1 MKKAKDYS
9 KTVIYRI
16 EVAGK
21 NYYGHTTY
29 PLHQRRKGHIGD
41 CKKHP
46 QRKLYKAMQDAGLCA
61 TDIELEWV
69 EDYPCANVF
78 EARERERYWVEC
90 DGSLNMS
97 VPNRKHSEY
106 MRFMRKNQEWNTL
119 RNKKQSMWGRVQV
132 SCDLCG
138 KATRRDKIS
147 NHKRLHCKARPENLT
162 AHKQNISPYTKEEDT
177 MPPRRRNQP
186 AQPVE
191 QMTFT
196 LNAAKAYL
204 DGTNYAPNSVLNW
217 WNNLTN
223 LFSYTLE
230 DEDMRYL
237 PIKDLQE
244 NYGDKDILPL
254 IKDYDKVEDIVEN
267 QVRSR
272 RDGKEIALD
281 TKKQIYYAVYAVLG
295 KESPIRDNVGKEIRD
310 KYDAK
315 VKEYDKLSN
324 LNRNKNVAQRGNA
337 AHPDL
342 TWDVIKDEFKDF
354 KTTANVSATGSG
366 KKNLKSMV
374 CAGLYVLHTPRR
386 LEDYAYLQMYSKLP
400 NAKEMEGK
408 NILLVERGGMEFHI
422 DRFKTR
428 FKANKDGSKK
438 KELLPRFVKKVDK
451 SLESL
456 LRDYIT
462 KFKIKD
468 MTKRTAEEKRAG
480 KQYFVFNKEPENEEG
495 YNADSFGGYMSKT
508 AFPTVFK
515 KRKGL
520 SVNSFRHAW
529 ATDLAKNFNQYNAA
543 QHKEFAI
550 EQGDT
555 PRELPTNIRYMIQ
568 EAENIGLAK
577 SEIKEGLDDNEYARK
592 LAEGEAEGA
601 GSVMNEAPPRVAD
614 LVAMDRIDE
623 EGEVSGGG
631 AGEMTV
637 ADITRRLGEI
647 EVEKARL
654 LKILLR

>member
-1 MKKAKDYS
+1 
-9 KTVIYRI
+9 
-16 EVAGK
+16 
-21 NYYGHTTY
+21 
-29 PLHQRRKGHIGD
+29 
-41 CKKHP
+41 
-46 QRKLYKAMQDAGLCA
+46 
-61 TDIELEWV
+61 
-69 EDYPCANVF
+69 
-78 EARERERYWVEC
+78 
-90 DGSLNMS
+90 
-97 VPNRKHSEY
+97 
-106 MRFMRKNQEWNTL
+106 
-119 RNKKQSMWGRVQV
+119 
-132 SCDLCG
+132 
-138 KATRRDKIS
+138 
-147 NHKRLHCKARPENLT
+147 
-162 AHKQNISPYTKEEDT
+162 

-186 AQPVE
+186 AQPAE

-204 DGTNYAPNSVLNW
+204 DGTTYAPNSVLNW

-230 DEDMRYL
+230 DEDARYT
-237 PIKDLQE
+237 PIKDLQQQ
-244 NYGDKDILPL
+244 YGGNDILPL

-272 RDGKEIALD
+272 RDGKEIAID
-281 TKKQIYYAVYAVLG
+281 TKKQLYYAVYTVLG
-295 KESPIRDNVGKEIRD
+295 KGSPIRDEVGKDTRD

-315 VKEYDKLSN
+315 VKEYDRLSN
-324 LNRNKNVAQRGNA
+324 LNRDLWTPQRGNA

-342 TWDVIKDEFKDF
+342 TWNVIKDEFKDF

-366 KKNLKSMV
+366 KKNLKSLV

-529 ATDLAKNFNQYNAA
+529 SNYLTEHFREYNGL

-555 PRELPTNIRYMIQ
+555 PKAMPSNIRYTTQNQ
-568 EAENIGLAK
+568 ENAGLAK
-577 SEIKEGLDDNEYARK
+577 SEIKQGIEDDEYAK
-592 LAEGEAEGA
+592 QLAEGEAEGA

-631 AGEMTV
+631 AGGEAGEMTV

>member
-1 MKKAKDYS
+1 MMKGRDYS

-16 EVAGK
+16 EVAGQ
-21 NYYGHTTY
+21 NYYGHTTMS
-29 PLHQRRKGHIGD
+29 LKQRRG
-41 CKKHP
+41 KHKYNYR
-46 QRKLYKAMQDAGLCA
+46 QRPRIKLYSAMRDAGLCA
-61 TDIELEWV
+61 EDLELVWV
-69 EDYPCANVF
+69 EDYPFANMM
-78 EARERERYWVEC
+78 EAKTRERYWVER
-90 DGSLNMS
+90 DGTLNMT
-97 VPNRKHSEY
+97 VPSRS
-106 MRFMRKNQEWNTL
+106 QDEWRERRVQCDFCGKTL
-119 RNKKQSMWGRVQV
+119 RR
-132 SCDLCG
+132 DDI
-138 KATRRDKIS
+138 RR
-147 NHKRLHCKARPENLT
+147 HKRDWCRMRSENLT
-162 AHKQNISPYTKEEDT
+162 AHNKKNSTLNIRQQY

-186 AQPVE
+186 AQPAE

-244 NYGDKDILPL
+244 LYGDEDILPL

-267 QVRSR
+267 HVRSR
-272 RDGKEIALD
+272 RDGKEVALD
-281 TKKQIYYAVYAVLG
+281 TKKQIYYAVFSVLG
-295 KESPIRDNVGKEIRD
+295 RGSPIRDDVGKEIRD

-315 VKEYDKLSN
+315 VKDYDRLSN
-324 LNRNKNVAQRGNA
+324 LNRNQNIAQRGNA

-468 MTKRTAEEKRAG
+468 MTKRTADEKRAG
-480 KQYFVFNKEPENEEG
+480 KKYFVFNKEPENEEG

-601 GSVMNEAPPRVAD
+601 GSVMNEVGFRVAD

-623 EGEVSGGG
+623 KGEISGGVSGGG